1 MSRNRVA
8 TLILTLTLTLT
19 LTLRAFAQT
28 GQDELTLVRDATV
41 REQAGDFAGSQ
52 KILERVLLAN
62 PQSLSALLSLE
73 RVLRVQGKI
82 EQILPRL
89 DTHLRADRTSAI
101 GHQMLVRALS
111 SLDRLPELKKAS
123 AAWIA
128 AVPKL
133 ETPYREI
140 ARVWEQRGDYMRAV
154 QYLELGRARI
164 GRDALALELG
174 DMYARL
180 DDAERAVKEWERA
193 IGPDARGLL
202 LVQRRLGTLKDA
214 GARVLPG
221 LIDVLAAS
229 PAAPRR
235 RAAVQL
241 AIDAGLGPRAEAI
254 AQRAVTELR
263 GDERQNFLVEVAR
276 RADAAQLSHLAYWA
290 YTQFALNDFAP
301 DQLLAIRARIAELA
315 LAIGDTARAAEGY
328 RALEQSLASGSPQ
341 RRQATALRIQLLV
354 KEGKLAEAER
364 ELAQFRAEYQNAPEL
379 DATAALLATAYLEH
393 DQPDAAVSALE
404 RVAGPRSNLTRGRIA
419 LRRGDIAGA
428 RAALMASAPALQ
440 GAEAT
445 QTLKLATLLG
455 KVSRVGGERLGE
467 ALAAAG
473 AGAAK
478 HAVLSVENAVDS
490 LPETERP
497 AILDFAAALADR
509 SDLPLDAERIRRRII
524 TDFPRST
531 EAPAAL
537 LTLARSL
544 TGKDGATA
552 EARGFLEKLI
562 IEYPRSALVPQAR
575 QELERINRATN
586 TSQRISRNE

>member
-1 MSRNRVA
+1 MTYGA
-8 TLILTLTLTLT
+8 LTLAITLTLTGL
-19 LTLRAFAQT
+19 AHAQVKP
-28 GQDELTLVRDATV
+28 DELTLVRAATV
-41 REQAGDFAGSQ
+41 REQAGDFAGAQ
-52 KILERVLLAN
+52 KILESILKDN

-73 RVLRVQGKI
+73 RVLRVQGRI
-82 EQILPRL
+82 ATVLPVL
-89 DTHLRADRTSAI
+89 DTHLRSDPTSAI
-101 GHQMLVRALS
+101 GHQMLIRALS
-111 SLDRLPELKKAS
+111 ALDRLPELEKAS
-123 AAWIA
+123 EAWIR

-154 QYLELGRARI
+154 QYLEMGRARV

-180 DDAERAVKEWERA
+180 DDADRAVKEWARA
-193 IGPDARGLL
+193 IGSDARGLL
-202 LVQRRLGTLKDA
+202 LVQRRLGTLKDG

-221 LIDVLAAS
+221 LIDVLAGGAS
-229 PAAPRR
+229 AARR

-241 AIDAGLGPRAEAI
+241 AIDAGMGTRAEQI
-254 AQRAVTELR
+254 AQRAVTELK
-263 GDERQNFLVEVAR
+263 GNERQSFLVEVAR
-276 RADAAQLSHLAYWA
+276 RADAAQLSQLAYWA

-315 LAIGDTARAAEGY
+315 LAIGDTASAAQGY
-328 RALEQSLASGSPQ
+328 RELERSFASGSPQ

-354 KEGKLAEAER
+354 KEGKLAEAES
-364 ELAQFRAEYQNAPEL
+364 ELAQFRGEYSEPPEL
-379 DATAALLATAYLEH
+379 DATAAMLATVYFEKH
-393 DQPDAAVSALE
+393 DPDAAARVLE
-404 RVAGPRSNLTRGRIA
+404 RVVGPHANLARGRIA

-428 RAALMASAPALQ
+428 RAALMASAPALH

-455 KVSRVGGERLGE
+455 KVSREGGELLGE

-473 AGAAK
+473 AGEAKQAVAA
-478 HAVLSVENAVDS
+478 VEKRLDA
-490 LPETERP
+490 LPEAERP

-509 SDLPLDAERIRRRII
+509 SELPLDAERMRRRII

-544 TGKDGATA
+544 TEKGGATE
-552 EARGFLEKLI
+552 EARAFLEKLI
-562 IEYPRSALVPQAR
+562 IDYPRSALVPQAR
-575 QELERINRATN
+575 QELERITGVAR
-586 TSQRISRNE
+586 TS